1 MSKKKHCFR
10 SAPKFLKLMLPKIYT
25 QNYPFSTFLFQYICG
40 LLDYSPCLYGEALTG
55 GRSNTPLSPHSVD
68 PLRVESQPSAYPI
81 GTNTQLP
88 AYLMSTNAQ
97 SSVSRSDRLLESTIR
112 YFLKPSYETL
122 GDTHIRLCTAPSYR
136 RSLDVGIDY
145 LMGMLDLSF
154 SDFEAFLR
162 YCSKVFSVTF
172 ELIDEPI
179 YHGQYRFEKK
189 LVCPLTGLK
198 LFYKSNLED
207 LSYTVAFIAP
217 GKSLRPL
224 SSLQVIEFII
234 RSVLVYKLRYT
245 AIDLKFDDYERRVDA
260 TYLWQLAMKGDVAG
274 TKKYLFVSSGTN
286 GDRGFH
292 QADTL
297 YLGSN
302 RNQTR
307 IYNAEVLHD
316 IPAYRWETRFRE
328 HKCTTIIN
336 YIIDNFNDF
345 DTDIDRQ
352 IAKLHQYFANKIL
365 NVSKFVKRN
374 GDKKQAIS
382 RFERYEFYQ
391 SLFDSVGELDKLILK
406 DPPQPK
412 YNTTEFLCRSFDW
425 LNKQVFKRL
434 HLIKSTFGSETFNFL
449 FDICL
454 SSASTRYKKS
464 DFILSDHVKSL
475 MDSLK
480 LDDNQF
486 AQFLNVLCFST

>member
-1 MSKKKHCFR
+1 MV
-10 SAPKFLKLMLPKIYT
+10 PKIFAE
-25 QNYPFSTFLFQYICG
+25 NYPCSKSLFQYICG
-40 LLDYSPCLYGEALTG
+40 LLEIPPSLHSECLAG
-55 GRSNTPLSPHSVD
+55 GPSNTPLNPRYVD
-68 PLRVESQPSAYPI
+68 LLRIESQLSAYPVGI
-81 GTNTQLP
+81 NTQLP
-88 AYLMSTNAQ
+88 AYLISTNAQ
-97 SSVSRSDRLLESTIR
+97 SSPSETDCLSESTIK
-112 YFLKPSYETL
+112 YFIKPSYETL
-122 GDTHIRLCTAPSYR
+122 SSGYIRLCPVASYR
-136 RSLDVGIDY
+136 QSLDVGIDY
-145 LMGMLDLSF
+145 LMGMLDLPYA
-154 SDFEAFLR
+154 DFDSFLR

-172 ELIDEPI
+172 ELLDEPI

-198 LFYKSNLED
+198 FFYKTNSESLT
-207 LSYTVAFIAP
+207 YTVAFIAP

-245 AIDLKFDDYERRVDA
+245 VIDLKFDDYQRRVDGA
-260 TYLWQLAMKGDVAG
+260 YLWELAKKGDVAG
-274 TKKYLFVSSGTN
+274 TRKYLFVSSGTI
-286 GDRGFH
+286 GDRGLH

-307 IYNAEVLHD
+307 VYNAEVLHD

-328 HKCTTIIN
+328 HKCITIIN

-374 GDKKQAIS
+374 GNKKQAIS

-412 YNTTEFLCRSFDW
+412 YNTTEFLCKSFDW
-425 LNKQVFKRL
+425 LNRQVFKRL
-434 HLIKSTFGSETFNFL
+434 HMIKSTFGSETFQFL
-449 FDICL
+449 LDICL
-454 SSASTRYKKS
+454 ASASGRYKKS
-464 DFILSDHVKSL
+464 DFILSDHIKSL
-475 MDSLK
+475 VDSIK
-480 LDDNQF
+480 HDDIDF
-486 AQFLNVLCFST
+486 AQFLNVLCYSTS